1 MKFFSCGLEGKQEN
15 WREAYEQTVI
25 QRGRGMEKRE
35 PAGVQEDQRLET
47 VEQAAWGKPQGWD
60 GQRSVKNSLMTSY
73 KFFAWL

>member
-1 MKFFSCGLEGKQEN
+1 M
-15 WREAYEQTVI
+15 I

-35 PAGVQEDQRLET
+35 PVGVQEDQRLET
-47 VEQAAWGKPQGWD
+47 VEQVAWGKPQGWD